1 MSECKRKSAVKTC
14 GIFKQEWTVCE
25 LGREFSQKDFSKDD
39 YLLLLEHETPKTKFY
54 KASVNCIKAEEKS
67 QAATCM
73 AYRPGHVA
81 SCIKWMPLVRRVT
94 ENGIVVP
101 LSKPG
106 RGQRP
111 HYKTISFCN
120 ILRVKFLKAKSLE
133 CKRKLPKSAAKKP
146 KKKTKKKTKSPWR
159 GKSLERRHN
168 QVYKKN

>member
-1 MSECKRKSAVKTC
+1 
-14 GIFKQEWTVCE
+14 
-25 LGREFSQKDFSKDD
+25 
-39 YLLLLEHETPKTKFY
+39 
-54 KASVNCIKAEEKS
+54 
-67 QAATCM
+67 M